1 MKYNKENIPSRVAA
15 TASKLLKHR
24 CISAKRQQNLQ
35 NNIFK
40 YKIVVVIGR
49 CQLLAKKRRRKF
61 EEVVVNHSRHHR
73 RCDAFFASW
82 QKIGT

>member
-1 MKYNKENIPSRVAA
+1 MKYNMENIPSRVAA

-49 CQLLAKKRRRKF
+49 CQLLAKKEEESLRK
-61 EEVVVNHSRHHR
+61 
-73 RCDAFFASW
+73 
-82 QKIGT
+82 

>member
-61 EEVVVNHSRHHR
+61 EEVVVNHSR
-73 RCDAFFASW
+73 RCDAFLLFGKKSVPEHP
-82 QKIGT
+82 